1 MNLYFPGRFEDPR
14 VKEYYHKLRERIIRV
29 CDGIISEKEWD
40 TTEIDQYL
48 TTFIRPVNFYGAE
61 SVEVKHDKT
70 FSELCYILTKDTGKD
85 GRYMSVLEFYQVLQ
99 MIKKRHGRK
108 PNKDKRPV

>member
-1 MNLYFPGRFEDPR
+1 M
-14 VKEYYHKLRERIIRV
+14 RV

-48 TTFIRPVNFYGAE
+48 ATFMRPKNFYGAE
-61 SVEVKHDKT
+61 SVEVKHDKS
-70 FSELCYILTKDTGKD
+70 FSELCYLLTKDSGKD
-85 GRYMSVLEFYQVLQ
+85 GKNMSVLEFYQALQ

-108 PNKDKRPV
+108 SNKNK